1 MIIEASSHGL
11 HQQRLHHIRFKG
23 GVFTNFSQDHLD
35 YHKNMKSY
43 LSAKL
48 ILFNE
53 ILRKKNSIIT
63 DKEIPPFSKLKK
75 IAKKKKLRII
85 EIRREAKKIKNYLN
99 ISTDN
104 YKIKN
109 LTMAVQALKLCGL
122 KEKKIYK
129 SLNKLKD
136 VNGRLELI
144 KKYKNGVKVFIDYAH
159 TPDALLKTIQYLKN
173 NSGENISIVFGC
185 GGERDK
191 KSDL

>member
-53 ILRKKNSIIT
+53 ILRKNSIIT

-85 EIRREAKKIKNYLN
+85 EIRREAKKN
-99 ISTDN
+99 
-104 YKIKN
+104 
-109 LTMAVQALKLCGL
+109 
-122 KEKKIYK
+122 
-129 SLNKLKD
+129 
-136 VNGRLELI
+136 
-144 KKYKNGVKVFIDYAH
+144 
-159 TPDALLKTIQYLKN
+159 
-173 NSGENISIVFGC
+173 
-185 GGERDK
+185 
-191 KSDL
+191 